1 MKRLDS
7 YTKALLILSVPYAL
21 VWGLCTIL
29 WRMWPETPLVF
40 FAVFVVAFPLGLAW
54 VNWIRVIWRSR
65 GEKAKVE
72 AAAAG
77 TWVYLLWWQ
86 LSVVLADWLQMHEA
100 RTSLALYGAGGL
112 FLIGLCWLIWGLER
126 ASRRI
131 EVRRM
136 DAQIAAGGG
145 PPGKKSWNPL
155 DPQAWYY
162 GRGSQKL
169 KQSLAGFSTY
179 ALLFWLVAVMLSQ
192 VRGCHEIY
200 EMPAGGGQQKQLA
213 IKQSV
218 QIQKVIRKK
227 YIINPLSAIKFN
239 VPPIDEVTLQLTEAT
254 EHAYTVGY
262 GEGTGAGYAGGTS
275 RGKIRFIRLEY
286 DGGDWALNHGVGGD
300 LNMLFEYGILTQ
312 QKVAEQT
319 ESRRIA
325 QLAAF
330 PPDKSPPVLFMT
342 GQGSVSV
349 SNSETKILREYLLNK
364 HGMLFASAG
373 TAHFHNQ
380 FVAMMN
386 RVLPEVR
393 PVSIPMDDIIHRA
406 PFGIPKFPYVVPH
419 GGKEPLG
426 WNVDGRWVCYY
437 HPGDISDAWA
447 DGHAGISPDVYNAC
461 YQLGTNVVNYGHT
474 EYAKWLMSQQ
484 KK

>member
-1 MKRLDS
+1 MKSLDS

-21 VWGLCTIL
+21 VWTLCTLL

-40 FAVFVVAFPLGLAW
+40 FAVFVLAFPLGLAW
-54 VNWIRVIWRSR
+54 VNWIRLGWRSP
-65 GEKAKVE
+65 GENSKIQS
-72 AAAAG
+72 AAAA

-86 LSVVLADWLQMHEA
+86 FLVVVTDWGDLHEWRA
-100 RTSLALYGAGGL
+100 SIAYYGTGGL
-112 FLIGLCWLIWGLER
+112 FLIGLGWLIWWLER
-126 ASRRI
+126 SSRRI
-131 EVRRM
+131 EVQRM
-136 DAQIAAGGG
+136 ESAAQQPEHQA
-145 PPGKKSWNPL
+145 PKKSWNPL
-155 DPQAWYY
+155 DPEAWYY

-179 ALLFWLVAVMLSQ
+179 ALLFWLIGLMLSQ
-192 VRGCHEIY
+192 VRGCHEVY

-213 IKQSV
+213 VQKV

-227 YIINPLSAIKFN
+227 FIINPLSAIKFN
-239 VPPIDEVTLQLTEAT
+239 VPPIDEVKLQLDQAT
-254 EHAYTVGY
+254 EHAYVVGY

-275 RGKIRFIRLEY
+275 KGKVRLIRLEY
-286 DGGDWALNHGVGGD
+286 DAGDWDLNFGIGGD

-330 PPDKSPPVLFMT
+330 PPDKSPPVMFMT
-342 GQGSVSV
+342 GQRSISV
-349 SNSETKILREYLLNK
+349 SNSESKILREYLLNK

-373 TAHFHNQ
+373 TDHFHNQ
-380 FVAMMN
+380 FLAVMN
-386 RVLPEVR
+386 HVLPEVR
-393 PVSIPMDDIIHRA
+393 PVQIPMDDIIHRA
-406 PFGIPKFPYVVPH
+406 PFAIPKFPYVVPH

-447 DGHAGISPDVYNAC
+447 DGHAGISPDVYNGC
-461 YQLGTNVVNYGHT
+461 YQLGANVINYGHT
-474 EYAKWLMSQQ
+474 EYAKWLMSQ
-484 KK
+484 KKK